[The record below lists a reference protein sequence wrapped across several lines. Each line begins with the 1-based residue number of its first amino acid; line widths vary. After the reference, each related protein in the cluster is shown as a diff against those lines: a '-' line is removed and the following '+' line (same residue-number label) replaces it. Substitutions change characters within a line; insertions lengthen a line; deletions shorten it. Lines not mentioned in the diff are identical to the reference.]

1 MPPLTLLSAALVGL
15 TALGLA
21 RPLLAAEDRQPW
33 VLLPEA
39 QASAVVQQCSR
50 AVPRI
55 TGSWVPT
62 ARDIRRLEQDLKT
75 LRGRQAEACCAPKA
89 HLDDPSQYFRQYAGV
104 LREGQRVIYVNAF
117 RRDPFAGSAQDW
129 HKTPVILCDG
139 DPGNW
144 GVLYDPSTRR
154 FFRLAFNGNG

>member
-1 MPPLTLLSAALVGL
+1 MRPLTLLSAVLVGL
-15 TALGLA
+15 TMLGLA
-21 RPLLAAEDRQPW
+21 WPLHAAERRQPW
-33 VLLPEA
+33 VLLPES

-55 TGSWVPT
+55 TGTWVPT
-62 ARDIRRLEQDLKT
+62 ARDLKRLEHDLAT
-75 LRGRQAEACCAPKA
+75 LRGRLAEACCAPKA
-89 HLDDPSQYFRQYAGV
+89 RLDDPSQYLRQYAGV
-104 LREGQRVIYVNAF
+104 LREGRRVIYVNAF

-129 HKTPVILCDG
+129 HSTPVILCDG

-144 GVLYDPSTRR
+144 GVLYDPGTRR